1 MLSISSPEKSFE
13 QNSEMASNK
22 VGKAMKA
29 DQLQKLQP
37 RQEFHLS
44 ELKSV
49 GSRNFLVSGDCFD
62 APPHILCFAER
73 VEIENEG
80 RNACNT
86 RNTG

>member
-13 QNSEMASNK
+13 QNSEMASDK

-44 ELKSV
+44 ELKSSDP
-49 GSRNFLVSGDCFD
+49 GISWCLGI
-62 APPHILCFAER
+62 ALMPLHIFCFAER

-80 RNACNT
+80 CNACNT